1 MGSIRAR
8 LLLAASAVLLA
19 FIGLCGWGLEA
30 AFQNSAKAAQQD
42 RLQGMVYALL
52 GAADQDEA
60 GRLTVNSDTLPDPR
74 LRQPQ
79 SGLEAALLDE
89 AGGELWRSPSAA
101 GALPVIIGPE
111 VGRTRLERIGESGPF
126 VLAYGLR
133 WIGTDQVPK
142 RYTVSIIE
150 EPGAYDEQL
159 GIFRKTLWAWLLAS
173 ALALL
178 LSLFLVQYWGLL
190 PLKQL
195 VGELRVVEQGNRPQI
210 ENPYPRELE
219 PLTGALNAMIRSERS
234 QQARYRNALGD
245 LAHSLKTPLAV
256 LRGHSGSMQRADRI
270 ALDDK
275 LNRMQ
280 EIVDHQLGRAALA
293 GRRTLAQ
300 PVPLAPI
307 ARQIELAIGKV
318 YVEKGLR
325 IALSMSPTLQL
336 RADRGDLYE
345 LLGNLL
351 DNAAKWARSEVA
363 LAAEMSDA
371 GIVIR
376 VEDDGPG
383 FPPDPNRLLGR
394 GIRADSRTPGQ
405 GLGLAAVAEM
415 VSLYEGTIELDRSE
429 ALGGARV
436 KVQIPA

>member
-1 MGSIRAR
+1 MGSLRAR

-19 FIGLCGWGLEA
+19 FIGLCGWGLET
-30 AFQNSAKAAQQD
+30 AFRNSAQAAEQD

-52 GAADQDEA
+52 GAADQDDS
-60 GRLTVNSDTLPDPR
+60 GRLTVNPDTLPDPR

-133 WIGTDQVPK
+133 WIGTDQVPR
-142 RYTVSIIE
+142 RYTVAIVE
-150 EPGAYDEQL
+150 EPDAYDEQL
-159 GIFRKTLWAWLLAS
+159 GIFRQTLWAWLLAS
-173 ALALL
+173 ALALILAL
-178 LSLFLVQYWGLL
+178 LLVQYWGLL
-190 PLKQL
+190 PLKKL
-195 VGELRVVEQGNRPQI
+195 VGELRAVELGNRPQI
-210 ENPYPRELE
+210 DNSYPRELE

-234 QQARYRNALGD
+234 QLARYRNALGD

-256 LRGHSGSMQRADRI
+256 LRGHSGSLQQADRE
-270 ALDDK
+270 AVDEQ

-293 GRRTLAQ
+293 GRRALAQ

-307 ARQIELAIGKV
+307 AHQIEIAIGKV
-318 YVEKGLR
+318 YIEKGLQ
-325 IALSMSPTLQL
+325 ITLSVSPIVQL
-336 RADRGDLYE
+336 RADRGDMYE
-345 LLGNLL
+345 LIGNLL
-351 DNAAKWARSEVA
+351 DNAAKWARREVT
-363 LAAEMSDA
+363 LAADMSDI
-371 GIVIR
+371 GILIR

-383 FPPDPNRLLGR
+383 FPPEPDRLLGR
-394 GIRADSRTPGQ
+394 GVRADSRTPGQ

-415 VSLYEGTIELDRSE
+415 VTLYEGTIELGRSE
-429 ALGGARV
+429 SLGGARV
-436 KVQIPA
+436 DVRIPA